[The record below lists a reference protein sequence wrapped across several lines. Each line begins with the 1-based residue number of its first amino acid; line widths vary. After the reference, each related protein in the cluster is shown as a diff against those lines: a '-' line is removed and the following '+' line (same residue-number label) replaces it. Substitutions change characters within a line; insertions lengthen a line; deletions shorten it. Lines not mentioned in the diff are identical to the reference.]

1 MKKLILVLAI
11 IFVSCGNANAINT
24 EIDDVCKW
32 AETKV
37 VKSMIDA
44 NIYKGYYEGIRKSK
58 NKEFRKD
65 ADNYLKGQKENESRI
80 EKYAKVYH
88 YLDCSRFKWDYYELF
103 PN

>member
-11 IFVSCGNANAINT
+11 IFVSCGNANANT

-44 NIYKGYYEGIRKSK
+44 NIYKGYYEGTV
-58 NKEFRKD
+58 NLDD
-65 ADNYLKGQKENESRI
+65 ADSQLKKQKENEKLKFDKQYTLPS
-80 EKYAKVYH
+80 Y
-88 YLDCSRFKWDYYELF
+88 DS
-103 PN
+103 

>member
-11 IFVSCGNANAINT
+11 IFVSCGNANANT

-32 AETKV
+32 TETKV

-44 NIYKGYYEGIRKSK
+44 NIYKGYYEGTVNSD
-58 NKEFRKD
+58 D

>member
-11 IFVSCGNANAINT
+11 IFVSCGNANANT

-44 NIYKGYYEGIRKSK
+44 NIYKG
-58 NKEFRKD
+58 
-65 ADNYLKGQKENESRI
+65 
-80 EKYAKVYH
+80 
-88 YLDCSRFKWDYYELF
+88 
-103 PN
+103 

>member
-11 IFVSCGNANAINT
+11 IFVSCGNTNANT

-44 NIYKGYYEGIRKSK
+44 NIYKGYYEGTVNSD
-58 NKEFRKD
+58 D
-65 ADNYLKGQKENESRI
+65 ADSHLKKQKENESRI